1 MILGVG
7 IDIVHVERIK
17 KAIERYG
24 KRFIDRIFTEKEQ
37 AYCSEKANPFES
49 YAARFA
55 VKEAVF
61 KALGKGWAECGGFTS
76 VEVINDKLGR
86 PEVVFNGKAGQ
97 FAESITSANVF
108 VSITHDAGVT
118 AAVVVLEGK

>member
-1 MILGVG
+1 MILGIG

-24 KRFIDRIFTEKEQ
+24 KRFIDRVFTEKEQ
-37 AYCSEKANPFES
+37 AYCNEKANPFES

-61 KALGKGWAECGGFTS
+61 KALGKGWDECGGFTS
-76 VEVINDKLGR
+76 VEIINNDLGR
-86 PEVVFNGKAGQ
+86 PDIVFNDKAGKYT
-97 FAESITSANVF
+97 EIITSASVF

-118 AAVVVLEGK
+118 AAVVVLESG